1 MIRVTHIIAGLD
13 PDGAEKML
21 HRLIAGMDSRRFEN
35 EVISL
40 TNLGPMAQKI
50 QACGA
55 SVRALGMKR
64 GSANPFYLL
73 RLASWL
79 RKSQPHVV
87 QTWMYH
93 ADLVGGLAARMA
105 GLSGLIWNIRHSELH
120 PATDKRHTI
129 WTARICAR
137 ISRRVPRR
145 IVCCSETSRT
155 FHANLGYASDRMQVI
170 PNGFD
175 LDRFK
180 SDPMQRIATREALG
194 IPQSVPVIGLIARKH
209 PIKDHGN
216 FMKAAGLLHR
226 EFPEVRFVLCG
237 EGVTPD
243 DAELMAWVKSAGIQD
258 VCHLL
263 GQREDIPQILNA
275 LDIATSASTGEA
287 FPNAVAEAMA
297 CEIPCV
303 ATDVGDSRLIVGESG
318 RVVAPKSPE
327 ALAQVWKELLD
338 AGPEVRRRLG
348 LAARERIERNF
359 GLAAIVSRYQNLYTQ
374 IADETSAKRSSR
386 TVVYERSR
394 QTHTV
399 LRRNSLH
406 PQVRILFVD
415 NDVNSF
421 YSYRIEMARAA
432 RDAGFDVHIAA
443 PQGKA
448 AETLLNEGF
457 GFHAVPMTRSGLHP
471 WKELSTIAVLFRLY
485 RKLRPDLVHHLRLK
499 PVLYGGLAAYGAR
512 VPAVVGLLTGL
523 GYVFIAE
530 TRKAAVIRKLV
541 TLSCK
546 VAFRHGNQ
554 CIIFQNPDDQSVFV
568 QNKILPARQTA
579 LIKGSGVDVNTYIPT
594 PERDG
599 VPVVVLASRM
609 LRDKGVDEFVDAAR
623 SLRDAGVLARFVLV
637 GETDP
642 GNPTAITVA
651 QLRQWAESGIVEWWG
666 HQADMKDVL
675 ARAHIVCLPSL
686 REGVPKVLIEAAACG
701 RAIVTTDAPGCR
713 EIVRNGENG
722 LLVPVRDSRA
732 LSAAL
737 RLLIENPPLRAGMGS
752 KGRDIVVQEFSI
764 ERVVSETLGVYREL
778 LAAGPK
784 STREFNVLEQQ
795 AR

>member
-1 MIRVTHIIAGLD
+1 VIKVTHIIAGLQA
-13 PDGAEKML
+13 DGAETVL
-21 HRLIAGMDSRRFEN
+21 HSITSRMDANRFEN

-40 TNLGPMAQKI
+40 TDLGPMA
-50 QACGA
+50 ARLTA
-55 SVRALGMKR
+55 SGIPVRALGMRR
-64 GSANPFYLL
+64 GVANPL
-73 RLASWL
+73 RILQLADWL
-79 RKSQPHVV
+79 KKSKPQVV

-93 ADLVGGLAARMA
+93 ADLIGGTAACLA
-105 GLSGLIWNIRHSELH
+105 GKLPVVWGIHHTNLDPDQN
-120 PATDKRHTI
+120 KRSTI
-129 WTARICAR
+129 WTARACAWL
-137 ISRRVPRR
+137 SRRLPER
-145 IVCCSETSRT
+145 IVCCSEASREA
-155 FHANLGYASDRMQVI
+155 HARFGYSEQKMQVI

-175 LDRFK
+175 LRRFHP
-180 SDPMQRIATREALG
+180 DAEARLG
-194 IPQSVPVIGLIARKH
+194 LRQELEIPADALLIGMAARFHIQKGH
-209 PIKDHGN
+209 RNFITAAASLHARLPDVHFVLCGKDVDESN
-216 FMKAAGLLHR
+216 SELTAWIKAAGLS
-226 EFPEVRFVLCG
+226 
-237 EGVTPD
+237 T
-243 DAELMAWVKSAGIQD
+243 

-263 GQREDIPQILNA
+263 GSREDMPRFFAA
-275 LDIATSASTGEA
+275 LDVATSSSLSEA
-287 FPNAVAEAMA
+287 FPMAVGEAMA
-297 CEIPCV
+297 CGTPCV
-303 ATDVGDSRLIVGESG
+303 VTDVGDSASIVGDTG
-318 RVVAPKSPE
+318 KVAPASDPE
-327 ALAQVWKELLD
+327 ALAAAWQEML
-338 AGPEVRRRLG
+338 ASGP
-348 LAARERIERNF
+348 AARQQMGQSARNRVEQRFNIGSIVERYQELYGRIAEAQSPERNF
-359 GLAAIVSRYQNLYTQ
+359 AGCANQAVPLRNHSEAQSRL
-374 IADETSAKRSSR
+374 
-386 TVVYERSR
+386 
-394 QTHTV
+394 
-399 LRRNSLH
+399 
-406 PQVRILFVD
+406 LFVD

-443 PQGKA
+443 PDGKA
-448 AETLLNEGF
+448 AVILLSEGF
-457 GFHAVPMTRSGLHP
+457 QFHSVPMTRSGLHP
-471 WKELSTIAVLFRLY
+471 WKELATIAALFRLY

-530 TRKAAVIRKLV
+530 SRKAAVIRKLV

-554 CIIFQNPDDQSVFV
+554 RIIFQNPDDQFVFV

-579 LIKGSGVDVNTYIPT
+579 LIKGSGVDVNTYVPT

-623 SLRDAGVLARFVLV
+623 SLRDAGVRARFVLV

-642 GNPTAITVA
+642 GNPTAITA
-651 QLRQWAESGIVEWWG
+651 SQLQQWADSGVVEWWG
-666 HQADMKDVL
+666 HQGNMKDVL
-675 ARAHIVCLPSL
+675 AQAHIVCLPSL

-722 LLVPVRDSRA
+722 LLVPVRNTRA
-732 LSAAL
+732 LAEAL
-737 RLLIENPPLRAGMGS
+737 RLLIENPSLRASMGL

-778 LAAGPK
+778 LAAGQK
-784 STREFNVLEQQ
+784 GSRELNIVEQQ